1 MTTENTSTPAE
12 LNDEALNQLSGGH
25 GGAGAFIAGAAIGG
39 ILGGI
44 AEAVSPHTV
53 VFGQQAPQYYAP
65 PAQVYVQQP
74 QPVYVQQPQ
83 PVIVQQPTYVQ
94 QPAYVQ
100 QPTYYAQPGPIVIN
114 TGW

>member
-1 MTTENTSTPAE
+1 MTTQNLTSPSTETE
-12 LNDEALNQLSGGH
+12 LSDEALDHLAGGH

-44 AEAVSPHTV
+44 AEAVSPHSV
-53 VFGQQAPQYYAP
+53 VIGQQAPQYYAP
-65 PAQVYVQQP
+65 PAPVYVQPP

-83 PVIVQQPTYVQ
+83 PVVVQQQT
-94 QPAYVQ
+94 YVQ
-100 QPTYYAQPGPIVIN
+100 QPTYYAQPGPVVVN